1 MYNFRTLVLTT
12 TPTFFILTTANPTIA
27 GLRGQS
33 TANIDYCK
41 EKDYQDCVFGVSR
54 AANDCISLPD
64 NYTLMSVKFKKTVK
78 CQIFTDKQCG
88 FKADVTMRYVRLE
101 EQTPDLSPHNTEIGG
116 YFQSLREEKWDWGEN
131 EVEVEILGS
140 GGWADDIGVGKSLI
154 DVRNRKTAANKEC
167 WKLGAESI
175 GLTYPLDKYDLAID
189 LVPLLNPDLGCKFKY
204 HKTPCPKSYPPQ
216 NDDIRSTPTSSTTS
230 PKSPRLESTM
240 KLFKTLLAFPLAG
253 SVLAQQPYCQIK
265 CATPMIAACSGIS
278 SSVLVSSEDFKCAC
292 CLPNYASCG
301 TNTAGLC
308 CSGRCEAG
316 HCRPVLVQN
325 FK

>member
-1 MYNFRTLVLTT
+1 MYNFRTLVLTA
-12 TPTFFILTTANPTIA
+12 TPTIFILTTANPTIA

-116 YFQSLREEKWDWGEN
+116 YFQSLR
-131 EVEVEILGS
+131 
-140 GGWADDIGVGKSLI
+140 
-154 DVRNRKTAANKEC
+154 KTAANKEC

-240 KLFKTLLAFPLAG
+240 KLFKPLLAFPLAG
-253 SVLAQQPYCQIK
+253 SNNHTVKSNAP
-265 CATPMIAACSGIS
+265 P
-278 SSVLVSSEDFKCAC
+278 
-292 CLPNYASCG
+292 P
-301 TNTAGLC
+301 
-308 CSGRCEAG
+308 
-316 HCRPVLVQN
+316 
-325 FK
+325 